1 METDR
6 MEHIKRVI
14 LSTMPEGVLKRLAET
29 DLILIPPNFKDD
41 VFDKAGID
49 IALPNLSMSIERFVD
64 TNHWWIGDEYYTYY
78 TPEEMDNVLSEE
90 ISKSIEWIQLQ

>member
-6 MEHIKRVI
+6 MEHVKRVI
-14 LSTMPEGVLKRLAET
+14 LSTIPEGVLKRLVET
-29 DLILIPPNFKDD
+29 DLILIPPNFEDN

-64 TNHWWIGDEYYTYY
+64 TNHWWIDDEYYTYY

>member
-1 METDR
+1 MEADR

-14 LSTMPEGVLKRLAET
+14 LSTIPEGVLKRLVET
-29 DLILIPPNFKDD
+29 DLILIPPNFEDN

-90 ISKSIEWIQLQ
+90 TSKSIEWIQLQ